1 MLSQRIAR
9 SRTSHVHTGF
19 DEFQSWFRTETE
31 LGGGSDHAFPLLHPH
46 LGGDGIDVP
55 G

>member
-1 MLSQRIAR
+1 MSIQDLMNS
-9 SRTSHVHTGF
+9 SHGLG
-19 DEFQSWFRTETE
+19 QKRNWG
-31 LGGGSDHAFPLLHPH
+31 GGGSDHAFPLLHPH